1 MKSIFYW
8 SPCLTKVGTVKSTIN
23 SAISL
28 SKYSKNEFK
37 VKIIN
42 SCGEWDEYQNIFKK
56 NNIDLINFRFNFFKY
71 LPKNG
76 FLQSRISYL
85 IIILFS
91 FFPLVKLLKKEK
103 PEFIIIHLITSL
115 PLLVNN
121 LFKFNTK
128 FILRISG
135 FPKLNFFRKVLWK
148 ISSKNIFKITCPTK
162 HLLSGLKK
170 EKIFNND
177 KLFYLQDAIINIK
190 DYRSNNINNIE
201 FKNKIIKFKKYF
213 LSVGRLTR
221 QKNYTY
227 LISEFRKHL
236 NNYIED
242 TLVIIGEGEDRAK
255 LEELIKSNNLIDNIF
270 LLGKIDNVYPYM
282 KNARALILPSL
293 WEEPG
298 FVIVEAAFSNLFVI
312 SSDCPNGP
320 REFLNEGKA
329 GYLFENNKK
338 NALFSRLDSF
348 KKEENNLRSLK
359 TRAKKNSSNYTL
371 FRHHINLKEL
381 LKSKDYNLY
390 VRS

>member
-162 HLLSGLKK
+162 HLLSDLKK

-236 NNYIED
+236 NNYTED

-338 NALFSRLDSF
+338 NALFGKLGSF

-359 TRAKKNSSNYTL
+359 IRAKKNSSNYTL

-390 VRS
+390 VAS